1 MCNHE
6 FKFRKEKNFDT
17 KLLDFPTLSS
27 LPSSLHFDFKE
38 AGEGSVITFRDNAI
52 KTRPLEYSLHPVL
65 DIDCHSSVQISFR
78 PKRLC
83 YVSTDQGLHMY
94 RAEGGRVSVP
104 FQPDL
109 GYLGFLGE
117 VKYRL
122 SRGFAARFSVD
133 VERASDWF
141 DAVPRGKAS
150 HPKNP
155 DRERESG
162 GELCRGEREYCY
174 ANWILMTCHR
184 SSLPIRGTLGNRE
197 FFPFPSYR
205 KVFLLCPF
213 LFPHSPPIHEY
224 KGTVLESLLL
234 FFLLFFLVSLAPLSF
249 SLLVSF
255 VLYSDNMGG
264 GRTVFWK
271 SSNTLMR
278 FRRQIR
284 CKFHECS
291 IPRKRGSRG

>member
-1 MCNHE
+1 MKWN
-6 FKFRKEKNFDT
+6 
-17 KLLDFPTLSS
+17 
-27 LPSSLHFDFKE
+27 
-38 AGEGSVITFRDNAI
+38 
-52 KTRPLEYSLHPVL
+52 
-65 DIDCHSSVQISFR
+65 IDCHAVSRLGSRSTSNVPLIDSTPSPVARRAIQRTQI
-78 PKRLC
+78 
-83 YVSTDQGLHMY
+83 
-94 RAEGGRVSVP
+94 E
-104 FQPDL
+104 
-109 GYLGFLGE
+109 
-117 VKYRL
+117 
-122 SRGFAARFSVD
+122 
-133 VERASDWF
+133 
-141 DAVPRGKAS
+141 
-150 HPKNP
+150 
-155 DRERESG
+155 RERESG

-174 ANWILMTCHR
+174 ANWIPMTCHR

-213 LFPHSPPIHEY
+213 LFPPPIHEY
-224 KGTVLESLLL
+224 EGTVLESLLL
-234 FFLLFFLVSLAPLSF
+234 FFLLVSLAPLSF